1 MLFVMQWFIVSYELV
16 NRIFYTLD
24 LRMLI
29 SNYVIIFYDA
39 ISAP

>member
-1 MLFVMQWFIVSYELV
+1 MLFVMPWFIVSYKLV
-16 NRIFYTLD
+16 NRRFYTSD

-39 ISAP
+39 ISDP